1 MLQLKGES
9 GWTGYTPYLGGLA
22 QTLGS
27 ETYSVNICCLN
38 SGWGSFS
45 KSKPHSSLGTMQA
58 WFPTGEPV
66 HGCGSCP
73 LNLPPHW
80 LFQVGAGPHFP
91 LMEWFPILSHWCFS
105 PFLPSFLS
113 KNKSKSFSEN
123 HGNMTKVSLNGLPL
137 CNSETVWVPTTHRL
151 ESIQ

>member
-9 GWTGYTPYLGGLA
+9 CWTGYTPYLGGLA

-27 ETYSVNICCLN
+27 ERYSVNICCLN

-66 HGCGSCP
+66 RGRGSCP
-73 LNLPPHW
+73 LNLAPHW

-91 LMEWFPILSHWCFS
+91 LMEQFPIDVLKEILKIFKRWGWEMIGYSAHRWHRRS
-105 PFLPSFLS
+105 QQKGPSL
-113 KNKSKSFSEN
+113 KNQRR
-123 HGNMTKVSLNGLPL
+123 KVYTFKQICG
-137 CNSETVWVPTTHRL
+137 
-151 ESIQ
+151 